1 MLSFQKRDL
10 LNLSILCIL
19 AQNQSNMKR
28 IILSL
33 AILTLVFSCK
43 NSEKTPE
50 TTETTKANHLEEL
63 FGMMQGSFNS
73 EIQAEID
80 STYFNISLH
89 MYPIWEDKGN
99 YLYVEQALNARQN
112 KPYRQRIY
120 EVTQVNDSMFSS
132 AIYTIEH
139 DSLWIGKWKTPKA
152 FDSLSINQV
161 AKKEGCEVI
170 LKRIDK
176 DYYKGQTGEK
186 TCESTLYGASYATSE
201 VEVFSDKIISW
212 DRGFDD
218 KGEHIWGA
226 EKGGYIFN
234 KLD

>member
-1 MLSFQKRDL
+1 
-10 LNLSILCIL
+10 
-19 AQNQSNMKR
+19 MKHL
-28 IILSL
+28 ILSL
-33 AILTLVFSCK
+33 AIAATLFSCK
-43 NSEKTPE
+43 NSETKPE
-50 TTETTKANHLEEL
+50 ETVKDNHLQDL
-63 FGMMQGSFNS
+63 FSMMQGSFNS
-73 EIQAEID
+73 EIQAEVD

-120 EVTQVNDSMFSS
+120 EVTQLNDSIFSS
-132 AIYTIEH
+132 AIYTIEN

-152 FDSLSINQV
+152 FDSLSLNHV
-161 AKKEGCEVI
+161 TKKEGCEVL
-170 LKRIDK
+170 LKRIDT
-176 DYYKGQTGEK
+176 DYFKGETGE
-186 TCESTLYGASYATSE
+186 TSCESTLYGASYATSE
-201 VEVFSDKIISW
+201 VEILSDKIISW

-218 KGEHIWGA
+218 QGEHIWGA

>member
-1 MLSFQKRDL
+1 
-10 LNLSILCIL
+10 
-19 AQNQSNMKR
+19 MKHF
-28 IILSL
+28 ILSL
-33 AILTLVFSCK
+33 AVVATLFSCK
-43 NSEKTPE
+43 NSETKPE
-50 TTETTKANHLEEL
+50 ETVKDNHLQDL
-63 FGMMQGSFNS
+63 FSMMQGSFSS
-73 EIQAEID
+73 EVQAEID

-89 MYPIWEDKGN
+89 MYPIWEGKGN

-120 EVTQVNDSMFSS
+120 EVTQLNDSIFSS
-132 AIYTIEH
+132 AVYTIEN

-152 FDSLSINQV
+152 FDSLTINQV
-161 AKKEGCEVI
+161 SKKEGCEVL
-170 LKRIDK
+170 LKRIDA
-176 DYYKGQTGEK
+176 DYFKGVTGEK

-201 VEVFSDKIISW
+201 VEILSDKIISW

-218 KGEHIWGA
+218 KDEHIWGA